1 MEADSVFMTEVALL
15 EQVFQTYLTQYASV
29 SQKAGI
35 KENVQAEQILQRLQR
50 GGKASALHSP
60 VEILLH

>member
-1 MEADSVFMTEVALL
+1 MREVALW
-15 EQVFQTYLTQYASV
+15 EQVFQTYPTQYASV

-35 KENVQAEQILQRLQR
+35 KENVQVEQILQR
-50 GGKASALHSP
+50 GGKTSALHTP

>member
-1 MEADSVFMTEVALL
+1 MTEVALW
-15 EQVFQTYLTQYASV
+15 EPVFQTYLTQYASV

-35 KENVQAEQILQRLQR
+35 KENVQVEQILQR
-50 GGKASALHSP
+50 GGKTSALHSP

>member
-1 MEADSVFMTEVALL
+1 MEADCVFMTELVLW
-15 EQVFQTYLTQYASV
+15 EQVFQTYLTQYSSA

-35 KENVQAEQILQRLQR
+35 KGNVQEEQIVQR
-50 GGKASALHSP
+50 GGKASALPSP